1 MASTE
6 EIIINVP
13 SIEPRFKHATIF
25 QTYEDLGFNESM
37 IIRNDHD
44 PRPVFFQLQGL
55 HGNTFTWE
63 YLEQGPEWYIIRVTK
78 KDPNAK
84 EEIIINVPAIEPRYK
99 HATIFQ
105 TYESLE
111 PGQSM
116 IIRNDHDPR
125 PVYFQLA
132 NMHGEDTFEWD
143 YLEQGPEWW
152 NIRVTKKEIFKK
164 GEPIVNVPSIEP
176 RLKHF
181 TIFQTYDNLE
191 PGQSMIIRN
200 DHDPKP
206 VYFQLANMHGDT
218 FTWQYL
224 QQGPQWF
231 IIRVSKKKI
240 ESTETIAHQNQ
251 DAKKQDIILNIPS
264 LEPRLKHPT
273 IFKTFDELNGGES
286 FIIHN
291 DHDPKP
297 VYYQL
302 LSERGDV
309 FTWEYLQQG
318 PQWWDIKV
326 TKRSVQE
333 SETIGQIAAKDLRK
347 AAVFKK
353 YGIDFCCGGKK
364 TVKEVCAE
372 KGIDPEIVEKELQ
385 QPVQNVTGSQ
395 NNYNEWNIDFL
406 VDFIVNTH
414 HQYVRKYLPEI
425 KGYAAKVAQVHGSQH
440 PELLPILK
448 LVEFIQIELTEHLI
462 KEETQLFPTI
472 KQIVQDKNNGIKHE
486 PTDKISFASLVEKLE
501 NEHDEVGEALEKIR
515 ELSYQYA
522 IPEDA
527 CTSYKLLYKM
537 IQEFEDDLHIHIHLE
552 NNILFP
558 KAIETQKEI

>member
-1 MASTE
+1 MSSTE
-6 EIIINVP
+6 ELIINVP

-25 QTYEDLGFNESM
+25 QAYENLGFNESM

-105 TYESLE
+105 TYENLE
-111 PGQSM
+111 PEQSM

-132 NMHGEDTFEWD
+132 NMHGEDTFDWE

-152 NIRVTKKEIFKK
+152 NIRVTKKEIYKK

-181 TIFQTYDNLE
+181 TIFQTYENLE

-200 DHDPKP
+200 DHDPRP
-206 VYFQLANMHGDT
+206 VYFQLANKHGDT
-218 FTWQYL
+218 FTWEYL

-231 IIRVSKKKI
+231 IIRVSKKKV
-240 ESTETIAHQNQ
+240 EVKLENQEPATKHQNQ
-251 DAKKQDIILNIPS
+251 EIILNIPS

-273 IFKTFDELNGGES
+273 IFKTFDELKGGES

-302 LSERGDV
+302 LGERGDV
-309 FTWEYLQQG
+309 FTWEYLLQG
-318 PQWWDIKV
+318 PQWWDIRV
-326 TKRSVQE
+326 TKRSALE
-333 SETIGQIAAKDLRK
+333 TETIGQIVAKDLRK
-347 AAVFKK
+347 VEIFKK
-353 YGIDFCCGGKK
+353 YGIDFCCGGRK
-364 TVKEVCAE
+364 TVREVCAE
-372 KGIDPEIVEKELQ
+372 KGIDHQIVEKELQ
-385 QPVQNVTGSQ
+385 QPAQNLTGNQ

-406 VDFIVNTH
+406 ADFIVNTH
-414 HQYVRKYLPEI
+414 HQYIKKYLPEI
-425 KGYAAKVAQVHGSQH
+425 KGYATKVAQVHGSQH
-440 PELLPILK
+440 PELIPILK
-448 LVEFIQIELTEHLI
+448 LINQIQQELTEHI
-462 KEETQLFPTI
+462 EKEETQLFPLI
-472 KQIVQDKNNGIKHE
+472 KQIAIRNHKETTQNQN
-486 PTDKISFASLVEKLE
+486 DKISLMSQIEKLE
-501 NEHDEVGEALEKIR
+501 NEHDEVGEGFDKIR
-515 ELSYQYA
+515 ELSNQFA

-527 CTSYKLLYKM
+527 CTSYQLLYKM

-558 KAIETQKEI
+558 KAIEME